1 MTAFEPLLR
10 YPLTQAIGWA
20 LLQFVWQ
27 GAVVALVTAIALA
40 TLRRSAA
47 DVRYVVASIG
57 LALMLT
63 LPVVT
68 AVQRYR
74 AAPVQT
80 IATALSDALR
90 VERARSTAMFA
101 APRVEGISPR
111 ALQTAAPPVTAVAAS
126 PAAWSFS
133 RVLIPLRADMVAGL
147 FAVWLLGVTILSMR
161 LLTGWLWVQRMRT
174 HATQPAREGWQ
185 RMAERLTKKL
195 HLYRVVTLLESATVD
210 VPTVVGWL
218 EPVVL
223 LPAAALGGLTPLQ
236 VEAILAHELAHI
248 RRHDYLVN
256 LLQTLVETLL
266 FYHPGVW
273 WVSRRIRIEREN
285 CCDDLAVSLCGD
297 PVSYAHALADLETF
311 RASRFALAASGGSLL
326 ERVRRLVGAPP
337 SHAGSGPAWLAG
349 IAALSLVG
357 GMAVAADTSFA
368 QPSTSASAS
377 AVAKAATPPSELPAL
392 QLALP
397 VAQDSRPATQT
408 PVTRAQ
414 SPASAAPQATTI
426 TSEDLAQAIPAP
438 PVPPAPPQPPLAPE
452 PPPAPPMTAAAEAA
466 VPAPPAPPAVPAPP
480 APPAP
485 PSPGAQSISIDTR
498 GSSGNWIWSNNGEKL
513 AIEYKGTFELT
524 DDDTD
529 VKAIS
534 PGGRIKISDE
544 AHLGRHTIEIEEH
557 DGQLK
562 RRYWVNGIERPY
574 EPEGREWL
582 RSVMPRFVRNSGI
595 GADKRVA
602 RFLKAGGPQAVLAE
616 IGQIDSSYVKG
627 LYFKQ
632 LVLQAS
638 LSPAQYRD
646 VLTQA
651 GRDLKSDYELATLLI
666 AIADRLPSDDGS
678 RSAYFAAAGNL
689 KSSYE
694 LRRVYST
701 MLKKGAVESPVLA
714 GIVQHAGAIASDY
727 DESEVLRDVLATQH
741 LDDRTRPL
749 FFQAMDNLGSDYERH
764 RVLSAVLKTGD
775 RNAMAPA
782 LAAASKIGSDYESA
796 SLLLETLAI
805 AAPEGPLRDPF
816 FKAVDGL
823 SSSSYEMGR
832 VLKALVSR
840 ADVSHDTLLAALR
853 SAKSLDSSY
862 ECSQVLV
869 AAADAH
875 PLTGDLGDAYLDAA
889 GKLGK
894 YEQGQAMAALVKS
907 ERRRN

>member
-20 LLQFVWQ
+20 LLHFVWQ
-27 GAVVALVTAIALA
+27 GAVVALVTALALA
-40 TLRRSAA
+40 ALRRSAA

-74 AAPVQT
+74 AEPAHAV
-80 IATALSDALR
+80 SDALP
-90 VERARSTAMFA
+90 VAPARSTAMFA
-101 APRVEGISPR
+101 APRVAGIAPA
-111 ALQTAAPPVTAVAAS
+111 ALQTTPASGTAVAAS

-147 FAVWLLGVTILSMR
+147 FAVWLLGVTVLSMR

-174 HATQPAREGWQ
+174 HATHPAREGWQ
-185 RMAERLTKKL
+185 RMAERLTKQL
-195 HLYRVVTLLESATVD
+195 HLYRVVTLLESSTVD

-223 LPAAALGGLTPLQ
+223 LPAAALGGLTPMQ

-326 ERVRRLVGAPP
+326 ERIRRLVGAPP

-349 IAALSLVG
+349 IAVLTLVG
-357 GMAVAADTSFA
+357 GMAVAA
-368 QPSTSASAS
+368 
-377 AVAKAATPPSELPAL
+377 
-392 QLALP
+392 
-397 VAQDSRPATQT
+397 QDSEPARPTR
-408 PVTRAQ
+408 VTLAQ
-414 SPASAAPQATTI
+414 SPASAGPQATTI
-426 TSEDLAQAIPAP
+426 TSEDLTQAIPAP
-438 PVPPAPPQPPLAPE
+438 PAPPAPPQPPVAPE
-452 PPPAPPMTAAAEAA
+452 PPPAPPMTVVADAA
-466 VPAPPAPPAVPAPP
+466 VPAPPAPPAGPAPP

-485 PSPGAQSISIDTR
+485 PSPATQSISIDTR

-513 AIEYKGTFELT
+513 AIEYNGTFDLS

-529 VKAIS
+529 VTAIS
-534 PGGRIKISDE
+534 PGGRMKISD
-544 AHLGRHTIEIEEH
+544 AAWLSRHTIEIDEH
-557 DGQLK
+557 GGQLQ

-582 RSVMPRFVRNSGI
+582 RSVMPRFVRSSGI

-616 IGQIDSSYVKG
+616 IGQIDSSYAKG

-646 VLTQA
+646 VLTAA

-666 AIADRLPSDDGS
+666 AIADRLPSDDAS

-689 KSSYE
+689 TSSYE
-694 LRRVYST
+694 LHRVYST
-701 MLKKGAVESPVLA
+701 MLKKGPVESAVLA
-714 GIVQHAGAIASDY
+714 GILQHAGAIASDY
-727 DESEVLRDVLATQH
+727 EESEVLGDVLATQR

-749 FFQAMDNLGSDYERH
+749 FFQAMDNLESDYERH

-775 RNAMAPA
+775 RSAIAPA

-805 AAPEGPLRDPF
+805 TAPEGPLRDPF
-816 FKAVDGL
+816 FKAVGGL

-853 SAKSLDSSY
+853 SAKTLDSSY

-894 YEQGQAMAALVKS
+894 YDQGQAMAALVKS